1 MKFYIVF
8 MTTML
13 FSINVMAD
21 ECREGVISCGATD
34 DGLSWEISSIKDE
47 NGNDTKQLTITGTG
61 AMKDYTRSGDTRAP
75 WKDYSSN
82 GTINAAPGITKIVI
96 GDGITAIGVR
106 AFEDMWNVTSVS
118 LPDGLKSVGE
128 EACNGCFYLSEIN
141 LPSSLETLAP
151 YAFYNTQISNIDL
164 PENLETIKWRA
175 FGAATLL
182 SDITIPE
189 GVDINALAFEDE
201 AGNACVQNVYC
212 SGENASCQVLKN
224 RESMAGKVQFYHSDG
239 DAYFYNNHWYASPND
254 IISDNHIKKRIYTID
269 EANKVSKDNGNT
281 FKIRYK

>member
-13 FSINVMAD
+13 FSVHAFAD
-21 ECREGVISCGATD
+21 DCPEGVVRCGTTD
-34 DGLSWEISSIKDE
+34 DGLSWEISNIKDE
-47 NGNDTKQLTITGTG
+47 NGNDTQQLTITGTG
-61 AMKDYTRSGDTRAP
+61 AMKDYSRTGETRAP
-75 WKDYSSN
+75 WRDDSN

-128 EACNGCFYLSEIN
+128 EAWNGCFHLSEIN

-164 PENLETIKWRA
+164 PENLETIKWRV
-175 FGAATLL
+175 FGSTTLL

-212 SGENASCQVLKN
+212 SGENASCQALKN
-224 RESMAGKVQFYHSDG
+224 RESMAGKVQFYQKDG
-239 DAYFYNNHWYASPND
+239 DGYFYKNHWYASPND

-269 EANKVSKDNGNT
+269 EANAVAGKTNSV
-281 FKIRYK
+281 KIRYR